1 MADQQFSKTIHLS
14 PASSAVLD
22 AYRMLNPKVEK
33 GNLGNEAILKT
44 ILPQLPHGI
53 AVELAK
59 RHPEIKHFL
68 TKK

>member
-1 MADQQFSKTIHLS
+1 MASQFSKTIHLTA
-14 PASSAVLD
+14 ASSAVLD
-22 AYRMLNPKVEK
+22 AYRVINPNVEK